1 MAMSQHSASRPFLGP
16 QIVGVA
22 CLTLMG
28 AFGLNLTGGQFF
40 APLSAAYGWSLPT
53 LSLAVAI
60 NAIVWGLFQPVM
72 GTLIDRFGPKPV
84 IASSTALMGIAF
96 LLSAG
101 LNQLYQFFFYYGV
114 LAAIGFAG
122 CSSLANSVLVSK
134 WYSRRRGV
142 MLARSS
148 LGINFGQLALLPL
161 TGWLIDYANFRV
173 AFAVLGSIM
182 LLGVVPAVLFWVRD
196 DPEAAGQRPDG
207 NLSPPSERAQSKPQA
222 AKVDPSQVLQ
232 NKDFWLTTIGF
243 VSCGY
248 SLYLVTMHLPK
259 HAIDLGGGAALGGQL
274 LGIAAAAS
282 AVSMWTTGQ
291 LARSYQK
298 RTILVPL
305 YLIRAAAFAWLA
317 LAPGIGALYLF
328 AIVYGLSSFP
338 VIPMVTGIVGSRFGI
353 SKMGLVLGS
362 AWLLHQVFAALG
374 IFLGGFLRSATGD
387 YTLAFWSCA
396 AILTLGGIVTFFV
409 DEKPRQTVRV

>member
-1 MAMSQHSASRPFLGP
+1 MSQHSASRPFLGP

-40 APLSAAYGWSLPT
+40 GPLSAAYGWSLPT

-207 NLSPPSERAQSKPQA
+207 NLSPPSEPQSKPQA

-259 HAIDLGGGAALGGQL
+259 HAIDLGAALL
-274 LGIAAAAS
+274 W
-282 AVSMWTTGQ
+282 AVSCWESRRRPVPSPCGRQ
-291 LARSYQK
+291 GNWHEAIKSGRFWCRFILSARRRS
-298 RTILVPL
+298 
-305 YLIRAAAFAWLA
+305 
-317 LAPGIGALYLF
+317 PGWR
-328 AIVYGLSSFP
+328 SP
-338 VIPMVTGIVGSRFGI
+338 
-353 SKMGLVLGS
+353 LGS
-362 AWLLHQVFAALG
+362 G
-374 IFLGGFLRSATGD
+374 PSTFL
-387 YTLAFWSCA
+387 
-396 AILTLGGIVTFFV
+396 
-409 DEKPRQTVRV
+409 P